1 MKNAFI
7 FLYISCILFILFN
20 SCWHNPN
27 AINNYPKDIQMR
39 EESVKK
45 QITKDQSLFLDLVRD
60 SLGTKKADVYGK
72 ILALDISKI
81 KPVLDNMQSNLK
93 KCGGNYNDNLVKLK
107 KKFKESLK
115 DITTNDIDTSDND
128 ISSNTSSDNSNG
140 NNIFSDNIFEGL
152 CDALKN

>member
-7 FLYISCILFILFN
+7 FLYISCILFN